1 MAASEKALK
10 HYIMACGKIEL
21 EDNHIKYSNI
31 ECNFDITT
39 FINDETDII
48 VYQIII
54 YNHSI
59 ESDINSD
66 ITKTYASLQRILEK
80 ILYDV
85 SVNFDVIWD
94 ELSYYCA
101 QISYPS
107 IYKIENTMRMLIT
120 KFMFVN
126 VQYGQNQKRP
136 IYRYKENLRRILL
149 LWRF

>member
-10 HYIMACGKIEL
+10 HYIMTCGKIEL
-21 EDNHIKYSNI
+21 EDNHIKYGNI

-85 SVNFDVIWD
+85 SVNFEVIWD

-120 KFMFVN
+120 KFMFV
-126 VQYGQNQKRP
+126 KCA
-136 IYRYKENLRRILL
+136 IWTKSKATDLSI
-149 LWRF
+149 